1 MQNKT
6 KLLED
11 LRHYL
16 NQEITFEKKQF
27 LSSRLDLF
35 QRGRGAF
42 SIEEIYELKD
52 VFEKLEISF
61 YDAEM
66 FFPILLTE
74 VAQL

>member
-1 MQNKT
+1 MQDKT

-16 NQEITFEKKQF
+16 NQEITFEAKQF
-27 LSSRLDLF
+27 LSSRLELF
-35 QRGRGAF
+35 QRGRGIF

-74 VAQL
+74 VTQL